1 MVTKRLLRTYASTAK
16 QDQPPRNST
25 AEEWLPSTV
34 LGRASQQNTR
44 GPQYIL
50 LITVNNICVL
60 VIIINNHRSVSIK
73 ALKWLNYNK
82 YDIKLGENTNEWWLM
97 NWNNYKKPSQNHW
110 GGSESRKTYIN
121 LDAAKI
127 ALGLLELWLLLQRF
141 ARTFCGPSLRLF
153 QVLLWSQCV
162 TGCYNDFRSYNL
174 TIQLHNCWNQLNTNS
189 HLLSHNTHKEWQY

>member
-1 MVTKRLLRTYASTAK
+1 MVTKRLLGTSASTAK
-16 QDQPPRNST
+16 QDQPPWNST

-44 GPQYIL
+44 RPQYIL

-97 NWNNYKKPSQNHW
+97 NWNNYKKPSQKHW
-110 GGSESRKTYIN
+110 GGSDSRKNVHQPDCCQSRPGAPGTM
-121 LDAAKI
+121 ASVAKI
-127 ALGLLELWLLLQRF
+127 RTHILWPFLKIIPGPSMITMCHWLLQWFLLLQSNHSV
-141 ARTFCGPSLRLF
+141 A
-153 QVLLWSQCV
+153 
-162 TGCYNDFRSYNL
+162 
-174 TIQLHNCWNQLNTNS
+174 
-189 HLLSHNTHKEWQY
+189 